1 MSRTEYEA
9 VTAAGRTVFTSPD
22 EDIARAWVAARKREF
37 PGLVVERVTTTVTR
51 ERAYTPR
58 LSVVRAA

>member
-1 MSRTEYEA
+1 MTITEFEA

-22 EDIARAWVAARKREF
+22 EDIAKAWVAARKREF
-37 PGLVVERVTTTVTR
+37 PGLIVERVTTTVTR
-51 ERAYTPR
+51 SRAYTPR